1 MSSTILYVE
10 DEPLLARLV
19 QDGLTNSGYVVH
31 WVVDGAQALI
41 AYRTYPPDLC
51 LLDVR
56 LRGQNGYSLAQ
67 TIRAANP
74 TVPILFLSAGQLTED
89 VVQGF
94 RSGGNDYLKKPFV
107 MDELLVRIEALL
119 HRARPPQPSSL
130 ATLATTYHVQGCTLD
145 VVRQQLHTPTG
156 VQLLSC
162 KETALLALL
171 LEQRNQ
177 VLTRQEALLRIWGD
191 DSHYNARSMDV
202 FISHLRKQLKALPG
216 VELLTM
222 RGVGY
227 KLVC

>member
-19 QDGLTNSGYVVH
+19 QDGLTNNGYAVH
-31 WVVDGAQALI
+31 WVADGAQALT
-41 AYRTYPPDLC
+41 AYHAQLPDLC
-51 LLDVR
+51 LLDVM
-56 LRGQNGYSLAQ
+56 LPGQHGYSLAQ
-67 TIRAANP
+67 AIRAAN
-74 TVPILFLSAGQLTED
+74 TIVPILFLSAGQLTED

-94 RSGGNDYLKKPFV
+94 RSGGNDYLRKPFS

-119 HRARPPQPSSL
+119 HRARPPQL
-130 ATLATTYHVQGCTLD
+130 APPAATEHHVHGCTLD

-156 VQLLSC
+156 MQLLSY

-171 LEQRNQ
+171 LAQRNQ

-191 DSHYNARSMDV
+191 DSYYNARSMDV
-202 FISHLRKQLKALPG
+202 FISHLRKQLKAVPG
-216 VELLTM
+216 VELLTQ
-222 RGVGY
+222 RGIGY